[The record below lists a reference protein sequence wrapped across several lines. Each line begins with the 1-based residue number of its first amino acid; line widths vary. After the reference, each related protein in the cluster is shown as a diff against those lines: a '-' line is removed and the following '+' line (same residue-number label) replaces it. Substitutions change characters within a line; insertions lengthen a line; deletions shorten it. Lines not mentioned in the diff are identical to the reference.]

1 MATTAERLREAMALR
16 GYKQVDLVE
25 KTGINKGALSCYISG
40 KYKPKQNNIFLLAK
54 ALDVNEAWLM
64 GIDAPME
71 RNAQQIPPAQDYDE
85 FMEEQRLDEQWRYE
99 DFIAIMGRIYKQLNF
114 TGQEYLLQT
123 ASDMLQIER
132 FRKDTASRKKEAM

>member
-1 MATTAERLREAMALR
+1 MLIAAYFDVA
-16 GYKQVDLVE
+16 VE
-25 KTGINKGALSCYISG
+25 YLEGTSDTK
-40 KYKPKQNNIFLLAK
+40 KPSKPQ
-54 ALDVNEAWLM
+54 W
-64 GIDAPME
+64 
-71 RNAQQIPPAQDYDE
+71 QDYNE

-99 DFIAIMGRIYKQLNF
+99 DFIATMGRIYKQLNF